1 MHTYIYLHTPYH
13 LVSGKRRGQSGEAW
27 REKGGAM
34 YTSSMYTSVGT
45 IDTSVGVYKRGGI
58 GPIRAQIHVIY
69 EYFCHFVYDQ
79 TRAIYVLT
87 RSLVYSIY
95 IGSYTYIRASSTCH
109 HARIRLYTSHTYHHI
124 PPSCTGIH
132 TSYTFYTCQ

>member
-87 RSLVYSIY
+87 RSLVYSLSYRVVYGLYEPRIGHY
-95 IGSYTYIRASSTCH
+95 DRRTGYFSSWISSFIHYKKQVAGSY
-109 HARIRLYTSHTYHHI
+109 
-124 PPSCTGIH
+124 
-132 TSYTFYTCQ
+132 